1 MGAAAR
7 KLFSASKQVIEEGIY
22 LSEKKEGKRPG
33 LSQNHFPGC
42 VLEAIKR
49 LDACGWKR
57 LHRNAGGRKIHKA
70 Q

>member
-42 VLEAIKR
+42 VLEAINY
-49 LDACGWKR
+49 LDACGRERVHK
-57 LHRNAGGRKIHKA
+57 NACAKN
-70 Q
+70 